1 MKQNMIRL
9 ILLVLIGLMT
19 VNTVNAGILLEVTP
33 VVNVVP
39 PGGTAIFDVT
49 VIKDDP
55 ASGDEDA
62 DLLEIL
68 NLSVVDMAENPISWT
83 NSFTPNLFN
92 IGKYPDNMTR
102 TSTLKLVVPDPFTNA
117 VELQIKGEGFYE
129 TGLGS
134 GIPDTTE
141 SGRASFAIFPISVYP
156 VPELSTTILTSAGLL
171 GLVFVSRKYKGT

>member
-1 MKQNMIRL
+1 MKQNIMRL

-39 PGGTAIFDVT
+39 PGGTAIFNVT

-55 ASGDEDA
+55 APGYEDY
-62 DLLEIL
+62 DSLEIL
-68 NLSVVDMAENPISWT
+68 NLSVVDLAENPISWT
-83 NSFTPNLFN
+83 TIFTPNLFQM
-92 IGKYPDNMTR
+92 GPYPYDMTK
-102 TSTLKLVVPDPFTNA
+102 TSTLKLVVPDPFTQA

-129 TGLGS
+129 TGPGS
-134 GIPDTTE
+134 GVPDTE
-141 SGRASFAIFPISVYP
+141 YVASFDIFPISVYP